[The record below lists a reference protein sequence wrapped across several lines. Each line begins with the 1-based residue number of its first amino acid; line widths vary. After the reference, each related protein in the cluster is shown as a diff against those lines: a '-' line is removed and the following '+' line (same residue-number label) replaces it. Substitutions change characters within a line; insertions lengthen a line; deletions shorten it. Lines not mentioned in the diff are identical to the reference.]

1 MPILA
6 IRGLPRR
13 FRFPWKTVL
22 EIHRDVDDELA
33 FHLEMR
39 AAELQRDGLDDSE
52 AGREALRQFGDL
64 GVAKKEI
71 KAFDRRYERSRRR
84 SMMWDEFK
92 LDTKAAWRALRL
104 RPGFSAVA
112 ILVLAL
118 GIGVNSAMFS
128 LVDMLTMKPLTIEN
142 PDELVGVYSQ
152 DTEQE
157 DRFRSFSYPSFVD
170 LREQNDAFS
179 RLTGFAVTTVGLKDG
194 QGDSGI
200 TRRVFAATVS
210 SGYFETFGVPPAQG
224 RSFTLEEERP
234 GAAEPVAVVSHG
246 LWQRYGGGD
255 DFLGSTLRLNGRPIT
270 VVGIAAEGF
279 TGTTA
284 MFSPEIW
291 LPLGMFD
298 QLGSGFGL
306 QQTQMLDDRE
316 NYSLMLLGR
325 LQDDRSAE
333 DVQPGLAQLAAQ
345 LEEQFPKAHE
355 NQTIHLAPV
364 GRLGISTSP
373 TSESAMLLPS
383 IMLLLLSGAVLLIAC
398 LDLTNM
404 FLARGESRRSEIAL
418 RVALGGG
425 RGRLIRQQLSE
436 GLLLALVGG
445 AGGLLLAYGCMK
457 VLSTS
462 ITAAMPVGLSF
473 VIDPVP
479 DLRVVGATL
488 AFCIV
493 ATLLFAFI
501 PAWRQTTGDVFSG
514 LKDHSH
520 SADQAP
526 GRVGRL
532 FSLRGLLVVSQVAL
546 SMVLL
551 TAAGLFVRGA
561 MAAAAA
567 TPGFDLENSLLVEL
581 DTGLVGYDE
590 VRGRQIYQQT
600 KERLA
605 SLPGVEAVGLSSL
618 VPYGSVTIGRNL
630 RRTDQTDEEAMN
642 ALRYVV
648 GSDYFDSL
656 GLPILAGRAFS
667 ELETWSEEGSPV
679 AIVDQPL
686 VDELWPGEDPIGRY
700 VHQVT
705 VPPAEPLP
713 PLEIVG
719 VVPGVAHR
727 FTDEKPPPHVY
738 VAFGQNWQP
747 GMHLHVRMSDAAGS
761 AVTMNST
768 VQGDMLRA
776 IRDEIRGVDAALPV
790 LSLRT
795 MLDHRDTSI
804 FMWIVQVGGKAFAA
818 LGALA
823 LFLALVGVYGV
834 KAYIT
839 SRRTREVGV
848 RLALG
853 ATPRQVMKQML
864 GDGLQLTLTGL
875 GVGLLLAFGVGK
887 LLSSMLYQVD
897 SADPLVFGVAGLV
910 LTVSALFA
918 AWIPVHRAC
927 GIEPTQALRHE

>member
-22 EIHRDVDDELA
+22 EIHCDVDDELA

-39 AAELQRDGLDDSE
+39 TAELRRDGLGDSE
-52 AGREALRQFGDL
+52 AEREALRQFGDL

-71 KAFDRRYERSRRR
+71 KAFDRRYERRRR
-84 SMMWDEFK
+84 RLMMWDEFK
-92 LDTKAAWRALRL
+92 MDAKAAWRSLRL

-128 LVDMLTMKPLTIEN
+128 LVDMLTMKPLAIEN

-179 RLTGFAVTTVGLKDG
+179 HLTGFTLTTVGLKDG
-194 QGDSGI
+194 QGEGGI
-200 TRRVFAATVS
+200 TRRVFAAIVS
-210 SGYFETFGVPPAQG
+210 TGYFETFGVLPAQG
-224 RSFTLEEERP
+224 RGFTREEERP
-234 GAAEPVAVVSHG
+234 GAVEPVAVVSHG

-270 VVGIAAEGF
+270 VVGITAEGF

-291 LPLGMFD
+291 LPLGMLD
-298 QLGSGFGL
+298 QLGSGFGM
-306 QQTQMLDDRE
+306 QQTRTLDDRE

-325 LQDDRSAE
+325 LKDDRSAE

-373 TSESAMLLPS
+373 RTESTLLLPS

-425 RGRLIRQQLSE
+425 RGRLVRQQLSE
-436 GLLLALVGG
+436 GFLLALMGG
-445 AGGLLLAYGCMK
+445 LGGLLLAYGCMK
-457 VLSTS
+457 VLVAS
-462 ITAAMPVGLSF
+462 ITAAMPVGFSF

-501 PAWRQTTGDVFSG
+501 PAWRQTSGDVFSG

-520 SADQAP
+520 SVDGAP
-526 GRVGRL
+526 GKVGRL
-532 FSLRGLLVVSQVAL
+532 FSLRSLLVVSQVAL

-561 MAAAAA
+561 MAAAQA
-567 TPGFDLENSLLVEL
+567 TPGFDLEKSLLVEL

-600 KERLA
+600 KDRLS
-605 SLPGVEAVGLSSL
+605 SLPGVDTVGLSSL
-618 VPYGSVTIGRNL
+618 VPYGSVTIARNV
-630 RRTDQTDEEAMN
+630 RRTDQADEEAVN

-667 ELETWSEEGSPV
+667 ELETWSEEGAPV
-679 AIVDQPL
+679 VIVDQPL

-700 VHQVT
+700 VHQVV

-713 PLEIVG
+713 PLEVVG
-719 VVPGVAHR
+719 VVPGVAHD
-727 FTDEKPPPHVY
+727 FTDEELPAHVY

-761 AVTMNST
+761 AATL
-768 VQGDMLRA
+768 QADMLRT
-776 IRDEIRGVDAALPV
+776 IRDEIRAVDAVLPV

-795 MLDHRDTSI
+795 MLDHRDESI
-804 FMWIVQVGGKAFAA
+804 FMWLVQMGGKAFAA

-834 KAYIT
+834 KAYVT

-864 GDGLQLTLTGL
+864 GDGLQLTLAGL
-875 GVGLLLAFGVGK
+875 GVGLILAFGVGK

-897 SADPLVFGVAGLV
+897 SADPLVFGLTALV
-910 LTVSALFA
+910 LATSALFA
-918 AWIPVHRAC
+918 AWLPVRRAC
-927 GIEPTQALRHE
+927 RIEPTQALRHE